1 MHPPSCFVSLKTGG
15 RCVCGLLLWNLAL
28 LPAQTL
34 LSGSGPGGGVNIFNT
49 DLAVLEAGEVRK
61 DLPCTV
67 TPAKPALGFDLK
79 FHAGYEVT
87 IPLRELAG
95 SENLLTVLFRV
106 EAENHKEKPFYFVQR
121 VHVPLL
127 EDEIKGD
134 AYLQGGFDVGEGAY
148 HVDWLMRD
156 RSEKVCSFSWDSEA
170 QLAAKDKQM
179 DLAISPGVIQRAD
192 AEQFK
197 EEPPVQRVQ
206 QETPLN
212 VKVLINFAPQT
223 VGAAT
228 LQPLDIAALVSIL
241 RSIAREPRI
250 GKFSIIA
257 FNMQEERVVYRQAG
271 ADRIDFPALGEA
283 LTSLNLGTVDL
294 KRLSEKH
301 GDTEFLADL
310 LKKEVGPTTE
320 GHPDALIFAGPKVT
334 LDAGLPTDA
343 LRQVSGVDFPVFYM
357 NYNVNPQANPW
368 KDAIGHTV
376 KYFRGYEYT
385 ITKPRDLWF
394 AVSDLVS
401 RVVKSRNGKRSASI
415 SSE

>member
-1 MHPPSCFVSLKTGG
+1 M
-15 RCVCGLLLWNLAL
+15 
-28 LPAQTL
+28 
-34 LSGSGPGGGVNIFNT
+34 
-49 DLAVLEAGEVRK
+49 
-61 DLPCTV
+61 
-67 TPAKPALGFDLK
+67 
-79 FHAGYEVT
+79 
-87 IPLRELAG
+87 
-95 SENLLTVLFRV
+95 
-106 EAENHKEKPFYFVQR
+106 
-121 VHVPLL
+121 
-127 EDEIKGD
+127 
-134 AYLQGGFDVGEGAY
+134 
-148 HVDWLMRD
+148 
-156 RSEKVCSFSWDSEA
+156 
-170 QLAAKDKQM
+170 
-179 DLAISPGVIQRAD
+179 
-192 AEQFK
+192 
-197 EEPPVQRVQ
+197 
-206 QETPLN
+206 
-212 VKVLINFAPQT
+212 
-223 VGAAT
+223 GAAT

-310 LKKEVGPTTE
+310 LKKEVGPTNE

-334 LDAGLPTDA
+334 LDAGLPADA

-357 NYNVNPQANPW
+357 NYNVNPLANPW